1 MTDADTETEAKTDA
15 ETNAAQAEKEAAE
28 REALKAE
35 TVANAM
41 KGTWLSISD
50 AAKKYGKKPTRQT
63 ITTWIRDEIIPAA
76 AVKRDGP
83 RKVFVE
89 ASELDRVIESWK
101 AERKS
106 KASTNIMIPGRE
118 DAAAIAELKS
128 EVDKLKAEKRRGRE
142 SKSVSAG
149 KVPKAPPYWL
159 FSLEAQNA
167 SATSLDECF
176 ISRAP

>member
-1 MTDADTETEAKTDA
+1 MTDAEN
-15 ETNAAQAEKEAAE
+15 NAVQAEIEAAE

-128 EVDKLKAEKRRGRE
+128 EVDKLKAEVA
-142 SKSVSAG
+142 SKDALLAAKDETIEVQNRAMTLLEDQRKGFFG
-149 KVPKAPPYWL
+149 KL
-159 FSLEAQNA
+159 FS
-167 SATSLDECF
+167 
-176 ISRAP
+176 

>member
-106 KASTNIMIPGRE
+106 KASTNIMTPGRE

-128 EVDKLKAEKRRGRE
+128 EVDKLKAEVA
-142 SKSVSAG
+142 SKDALLAAKDETIEVQNRAMRLIEDQRKGFFG
-149 KVPKAPPYWL
+149 KL
-159 FSLEAQNA
+159 FS
-167 SATSLDECF
+167 
-176 ISRAP
+176 

>member
-63 ITTWIRDEIIPAA
+63 ITTWIKDEIIPAA

-83 RKVFVE
+83 RKVFIE

-128 EVDKLKAEKRRGRE
+128 EVDKLKAEVA
-142 SKSVSAG
+142 SKDALLAAKDETIEVQNRAMTLLEDQRKSFFG
-149 KVPKAPPYWL
+149 KL
-159 FSLEAQNA
+159 FS
-167 SATSLDECF
+167 
-176 ISRAP
+176 

>member
-63 ITTWIRDEIIPAA
+63 ITTWIKDEIIPAA

-83 RKVFVE
+83 RKVFIE

-128 EVDKLKAEKRRGRE
+128 EVDKLKAEVA
-142 SKSVSAG
+142 SKDALLAAKDETIEVQNRAMTLLEDQRKGFFG
-149 KVPKAPPYWL
+149 KL
-159 FSLEAQNA
+159 FS
-167 SATSLDECF
+167 
-176 ISRAP
+176 